1 MTSWI
6 RYAGRIM
13 PCGDSITVGETA
25 LIGGWRAIL
34 QTTLNAQNLAP
45 VYVGSSSDGYG
56 SYVGG
61 SGTTAQGFAAGLSGL
76 CTTYIPRVVILGWGA
91 NDIGGDGVD
100 ATTCL
105 SRLSTCIS
113 GARSGA
119 PQAIVLQQTL
129 VVPQNGG
136 TYPAYYAARATF
148 EEVNAAL
155 PALCRS
161 LGAELVDIGAPA
173 TSDGL
178 HPTGAGYTSVAAAI
192 SSALLRVLP

>member
-1 MTSWI
+1 MTDWI

-34 QTTLNAQNLAP
+34 QASLNAQNFAP

-76 CTTYIPRVVILGWGA
+76 CTTYSPRVVILGWGA
-91 NDIGGDGVD
+91 NDIGGDLAD
-100 ATTCL
+100 AATTL
-105 SRLSTCIS
+105 DRMSACIE
-113 GARSGA
+113 GVLLGA
-119 PQAIVLQQTL
+119 PQAICLQQTL
-129 VVPQNGG
+129 VVPQSGV
-136 TYPAYYAARATF
+136 YYGQRAVF

-155 PALCRS
+155 PALCAS
-161 LGAELVDIGAPA
+161 LGVPLVNIGTPA

-178 HPTGAGYTSVAAAI
+178 HPTGAGYASMADLIYA
-192 SSALLRVLP
+192 ALLDALP